1 MNGHVVGKQT
11 VNGLTVVRLA
21 GELDVVAARHVRRAL
36 RTSHLATLPDLAVDL
51 RAVTFLDCAAV
62 GVLIAARNQVA
73 SAGGCLRVA
82 GLQGEPRRLLALC
95 HLDDVV
101 CVHESMS
108 EATAVRCALHEAL
121 PETGDPAPHRSVRY

>member
-1 MNGHVVGKQT
+1 MNGHVVGKRT
-11 VNGLTVVRLA
+11 VNGLTVVQLA
-21 GELDVVAARHVRRAL
+21 GELDVVAARHVRRGL
-36 RTSHLATLPDLAVDL
+36 HTSHLATLPDLAVDL
-51 RAVTFLDCAAV
+51 RAVTFLDCAVV

-101 CVHESMS
+101 CVHESLA
-108 EATAVRCALHEAL
+108 EATAVRCALHQTL
-121 PETGDPAPHRSVRY
+121 PETGGPAPHRSVRY